1 MPFTF
6 NLELDHGRIFKG
18 LGLMPEHMDGH
29 IAASAT
35 PFICHA
41 IAPLFKFPSEIF
53 KWKGVWLL

>member
-6 NLELDHGRIFKG
+6 NLELDHGRIFKR
-18 LGLMPEHMDGH
+18 LGLMPEHMDGQ

-53 KWKGVWLL
+53 K